1 MNALLL
7 LINSYSALIS
17 GLLMMILGVFVFWKN
32 PRKKLNIIFLI
43 FCVAMSNWLF
53 SAYMMYI
60 AKSETDIIF
69 WDRMVYAGVVFI
81 PVLMYHFGLIFTHR
95 EIKNKFKLLF
105 GYFFSFFF
113 LVLSRSDYFISGLYY
128 YEWGYHTQ
136 AKIFHHIF
144 LVFYS
149 IYILLFLFEIYRFLF
164 LKRCKKFEIKT
175 EKENIKSVKFLF
187 VAFII
192 LNLGAYAFLP
202 AYGLNV
208 NAIGAYWAE
217 IVAVTIIALAILKY
231 HLFDVRVIL
240 TEILVGLMGIILA
253 IQFFLMP
260 TIGLK
265 FISLLILISF
275 SFFGYYLIKTTLNE
289 SRRREEAE
297 MVAARERELREE
309 AEVLA
314 ADLWRLDAAK
324 NQFLLST
331 QHHLRSPLSVI
342 QGYLSMI
349 GEGSYG
355 KIPAKAKEKI
365 NSSLEANQ
373 RLIHLVDELLD
384 VAHFQMNKGA
394 AVKESTDAV
403 GLIAGVIEDLRA
415 VAVAKK
421 LYLDFAKPP
430 APIPFV
436 PIDARGI
443 REAVYNIVDNA
454 IKYTQTGGVNVSVAV
469 AGDKL
474 RISVKD
480 TGIGMNE
487 KDRQGLFGRIF
498 ERGEKAKSVNVEGKG
513 IGLYLAAQII
523 ANNGGNISV
532 ESKGWG
538 KGSEFIID
546 LPMKNS

>member
-1 MNALLL
+1 M
-7 LINSYSALIS
+7 LIYRDASADSSVFWCKILYIVASLIPTALIFFTYAFPKDKLEFNIWQKLLTIFPNVALIFLIVLPGGIISDVISRQGEEKIIVWGQWYPLYVAYITLYFIWPLMVFFKRYLKSS
-17 GLLMMILGVFVFWKN
+17 GLLKIQIRYILIGIGSSVLLGSTFNLFLPTLNDFRFNWLGQVSTIIYMVFVT
-32 PRKKLNIIFLI
+32 
-43 FCVAMSNWLF
+43 A
-53 SAYMMYI
+53 
-60 AKSETDIIF
+60 
-69 WDRMVYAGVVFI
+69 
-81 PVLMYHFGLIFTHR
+81 
-95 EIKNKFKLLF
+95 
-105 GYFFSFFF
+105 
-113 LVLSRSDYFISGLYY
+113 
-128 YEWGYHTQ
+128 
-136 AKIFHHIF
+136 
-144 LVFYS
+144 
-149 IYILLFLFEIYRFLF
+149 
-164 LKRCKKFEIKT
+164 
-175 EKENIKSVKFLF
+175 
-187 VAFII
+187 
-192 LNLGAYAFLP
+192 
-202 AYGLNV
+202 
-208 NAIGAYWAE
+208 AI
-217 IVAVTIIALAILKY
+217 TKY
-231 HLFDVRVIL
+231 HLFEIKLIL
-240 TEILVGLMGIILA
+240 TEILVGIIAIVLFTRIFIEATLGDKIFAFLLLA
-253 IQFFLMP
+253 LFC
-260 TIGLK
+260 
-265 FISLLILISF
+265 
-275 SFFGYYLIKTTLNE
+275 FFGYYLVRAIHTE
-289 SRRREEAE
+289 SKRREEAE
-297 MVAARERELREE
+297 SVAARERELREE

-314 ADLWRLDAAK
+314 ADLRRLDAAK

-365 NSSLEANQ
+365 NYSLEANQ

-430 APIPFV
+430 VPIPFV

-513 IGLYLAAQII
+513 IGLYLATQII
-523 ANNGGNISV
+523 ANNGGTIGV

-546 LPMKNS
+546 LLMKDSQTNNPPQA